1 MRLTLPES
9 DRARQ
14 RGVSGL
20 TTSVLLHALLIGAAV
35 LGTARAER
43 WPVRPPP
50 ALDTLL
56 VYHPPRLPQP
66 PRSPARHVAPTTSV
80 GQTPIPAPMPVP
92 PTTVPTTIPSVDLP
106 LSPIAPAEDFAS
118 GLTGDRAGDG
128 GASAVGGTPGGGW
141 DGVHEAPAV
150 EVAVT
155 SRSGNAAP
163 AYPAS
168 LRRQRVEG
176 YVIARF
182 VVDTLG
188 RVERASLQVLHADHP
203 DFADAVRAVLPR
215 HRFTA
220 ARLDGRRVR
229 QLVEQRF
236 VFALDR

>member
-14 RGVSGL
+14 RGTSGL
-20 TTSVLLHALLIGAAV
+20 ATSVLLHTLLIGAAV

-43 WPVRPPP
+43 RPMRPPP

-66 PRSPARHVAPTTSV
+66 PRSSARPVPPTRSV
-80 GQTPIPAPMPVP
+80 GETPIPAPMLVP

-106 LSPIAPAEDFAS
+106 LSPLTPAEDFAS
-118 GLTGDRAGDG
+118 GLTGDRAEDG
-128 GASAVGGTPGGGW
+128 GASDRGTPGGGW

-176 YVIARF
+176 FVIARF

-220 ARLDGRRVR
+220 ARLDGRAVR

-236 VFALDR
+236 VFALER

>member
-14 RGVSGL
+14 RGTSGL
-20 TTSVLLHALLIGAAV
+20 ATSVLLHTLLIGAAV

-43 WPVRPPP
+43 RPMRPPP

-66 PRSPARHVAPTTSV
+66 PRSPARHVAPTSSV

-106 LSPIAPAEDFAS
+106 LTAIAPAEHFAS
-118 GLTGDRAGDG
+118 GLTGDRAADG
-128 GASAVGGTPGGGW
+128 SASTSGTPGGW

-220 ARLDGRRVR
+220 ARLDGRAVR

-236 VFALDR
+236 VFALER